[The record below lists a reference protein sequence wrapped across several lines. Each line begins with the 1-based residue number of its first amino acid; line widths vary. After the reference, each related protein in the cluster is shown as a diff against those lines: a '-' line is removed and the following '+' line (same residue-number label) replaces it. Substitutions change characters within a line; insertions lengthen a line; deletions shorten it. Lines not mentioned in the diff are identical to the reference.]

1 MYEEQSAESPLLGEP
16 FESDALVGEQYKGRI
31 LVRDGLSVLIDPQHA
46 SPSDND
52 LELLVK
58 RNSNLELIGEDKQII
73 SPILLIY
80 NGQTSD
86 RGEPFATHVIYRLF
100 TLRNVNNLDES
111 NLTRLLL
118 LKDSVDEL
126 SNREAVAGGSGSL
139 SSSINDRLYE
149 AGEEDD
155 EMEAALDADSLNRFW
170 SELEVDDLC
179 DTQRSSHR
187 PLLMCFICKSSFTV
201 PRQLA
206 RHADQTHD
214 AQLTGA
220 EKYLLFSSNRRQS
233 AILQSS
239 SCGGRPLLTFLA
251 SQPSSNSQSNP
262 TSQADNE
269 METEA
274 IEPNSP
280 VQTNLQVATN
290 NFLNSLLN
298 DNSQKEDLESQPKSL
313 MDQKDDLES
322 SPFGNLEDL
331 ANLESIAKAAAALQK
346 STSISLDLA
355 PGSPDNVNSCSA
367 ASNAAN
373 SAAQSLLSSANN
385 FFANNQALFN
395 SLTGNGGNPSSV
407 ASLVNLLPQ
416 LTAQQQ
422 QQLQLLAS
430 VNGSAGSTGTSNALL
445 NSSQAANLNSSNPN
459 LPNSLVAQP
468 ANGNQSTQSNG
479 SQSVAGL
486 GQHHMAMLHSR
497 NSCKTLK
504 CPKCNWH
511 YKYQETLE
519 IHMKEK
525 HPETEL
531 NCVYCLAN
539 QPHPRLARGE
549 TYTCGYKPYR
559 CDVCNYSTT
568 TKGNLS
574 IHMQSDKHINNVQEL
589 QSGNLPPEMLQSLV
603 QQQQQLNSAQLAVS
617 TASDQPPTSG
627 NQPNAPSTSGVL
639 FPSTCSS
646 STTSLSTN
654 PNASL
659 TSTTSSGQ
667 LTNCSATVTS
677 SSLSSLSSSSLNS
690 LNSNNQLTNASNPSS
705 SLSANPQ
712 SSNGQTMSGQ
722 MSSNQPANSGA
733 APLNGSKPLWR
744 CDICKYDTNLPRNL
758 RIHMTSEKH
767 TNNMLLVQQ
776 NVKQMQQLSALQG
789 AASLDSSAQAML
801 QQLNPNL
808 LAALAAANNG
818 QAGNQLQ
825 QAANQSA
832 DQMSAEQLADLTY
845 NQALLLMSGQQANPQ
860 MGNQLKAPAN
870 NQQPTV
876 TPKQLPNELLQLLP
890 SDKQAIVDLE
900 HPDPSLRMDYVD
912 YDEHHCRV
920 FQCMV
925 CAVFTCDTVEQLA
938 AHVQVDRS
946 KLREN
951 EVLSASNGQFHC
963 DICDY
968 NTSLKANF
976 QLHCQTEKHTER
988 LKKVNHIKE
997 GGQSNKWKLKYVIV
1011 SNSTQLRCNLC
1022 DYYTNSLHKLQLHV
1036 SNARHEASTRVFLHL
1051 KVGDQLLRAS
1061 DNEIQRTAFCCEPC
1075 SLSHPTIFALLH
1087 HLNSARH
1094 VQSENFR
1101 QIKLQMEISQGKLT
1115 MKTLDEEIR
1124 ELFTVKPDFERHEG
1138 ECTLFASFF
1147 LRYACSYSFSFKLE
1161 LWNFVS
1167 SLV

>member
-1 MYEEQSAESPLLGEP
+1 MMEEQSANSPLGEP
-16 FESDALVGEQYKGRI
+16 FDALSGETYGGLI
-31 LVRDGLSVLIDPQHA
+31 LFRDRLVVLVDAHQ
-46 SPSDND
+46 SPPS
-52 LELLVK
+52 EAE
-58 RNSNLELIGEDKQII
+58 LELIVKQNSTLELVGDEKQII

-80 NGQTSD
+80 NGQTAD
-86 RGEPFATHVIYRLF
+86 RCQTYRLF
-100 TLRNVNNLDES
+100 SLRNVNNLDES
-111 NLTRLLL
+111 NLTRLFLL
-118 LKDSVDEL
+118 RAHLDEL
-126 SNREAVAGGSGSL
+126 GDEPNEETGL
-139 SSSINDRLYE
+139 SSSLNDRLYE
-149 AGEEDD
+149 VSDSD
-155 EMEAALDADSLNRFW
+155 EAATALNADGLNQFW
-170 SELEVDDLC
+170 SELELDDLC
-179 DTQRSSHR
+179 KSQRSSSHR
-187 PLLMCFICKSSFTV
+187 SRLMCFICKTSFV
-201 PRQLA
+201 RPDQLA
-206 RHADQTHD
+206 EHADQTHD
-214 AQLTGA
+214 ARLTGA
-220 EKYLLFSSNRRQS
+220 EKYLLFSRAQS
-233 AILQSS
+233 AILQASN
-239 SCGGRPLLTFLA
+239 CGRPVLTFPASGQPTEHQPNKSQLA
-251 SQPSSNSQSNP
+251 NQPENQPEN
-262 TSQADNE
+262 
-269 METEA
+269 EA
-274 IEPNSP
+274 IEANSP

-298 DNSQKEDLESQPKSL
+298 DSSQKDDFESQPKN
-313 MDQKDDLES
+313 DQKDDLD
-322 SPFGNLEDL
+322 SPFGNLDDL

-346 STSISLDLA
+346 SADLV
-355 PGSPDNVNSCSA
+355 PGSPNSSPSTSPA
-367 ASNAAN
+367 DSKT
-373 SAAQSLLSSANN
+373 AAQSLLSSANN
-385 FFANNQALFN
+385 FLANNQALFN
-395 SLTGNGGNPSSV
+395 SLTGNGGNPSAV

-416 LTAQQQ
+416 LSAAQQ

-430 VNGSAGSTGTSNALL
+430 VNGGAALL
-445 NSSQAANLNSSNPN
+445 NSNQAANLNSN
-459 LPNSLVAQP
+459 PNSLPNNLVAQS
-468 ANGNQSTQSNG
+468 NNNQSTQSNG
-479 SQSVAGL
+479 SPAGL

-603 QQQQQLNSAQLAVS
+603 QQQQQLNSAQLNSSHLNSTQSDQSPV
-617 TASDQPPTSG
+617 TASQSS
-627 NQPNAPSTSGVL
+627 AVASTSGAL
-639 FPSTCSS
+639 FPPNS
-646 STTSLSTN
+646 STTSLSNTN
-654 PNASL
+654 ATN
-659 TSTTSSGQ
+659 TTSSAQ

-677 SSLSSLSSSSLNS
+677 SSLNSSMGSSNQT
-690 LNSNNQLTNASNPSS
+690 NQLTNTSQSS
-705 SLSANPQ
+705 SSVGQQQ
-712 SSNGQTMSGQ
+712 SSTGPTISQAISQNISQSIGQ
-722 MSSNQPANSGA
+722 MPSNSQANGGS
-733 APLNGSKPLWR
+733 PLNASKPLWR

-789 AASLDSSAQAML
+789 AGLDSSAQAML

-808 LAALAAANNG
+808 LAALAAANG
-818 QAGNQLQ
+818 PAGLQ
-825 QAANQSA
+825 QANQA
-832 DQMSAEQLADLTY
+832 AEQLNAEQLADLTY
-845 NQALLLMSGQQANPQ
+845 NQALLLMSGQQANQ
-860 MGNQLKAPAN
+860 SLGQQANQQLKAAATN
-870 NQQPTV
+870 PT

-890 SDKQAIVDLE
+890 SDKQAIIDLE
-900 HPDPSLRMDYVD
+900 HPDPSLRMDYTD
-912 YDEHHCRV
+912 YDENHCRV

-938 AHVQVDRS
+938 AHVAIDRS

-1036 SNARHEASTRVFLHL
+1036 GNARHEASTRVFLHL
-1051 KVGDQLLRAS
+1051 KLGDQLLRSKNA
-1061 DNEIQRTAFCCEPC
+1061 DIERTAFCCEPC
-1075 SLSHPTIFALLH
+1075 SLSHATIFALLH

-1101 QIKLQMEISQGKLT
+1101 QIKLQLEISQGKLT

-1138 ECTLFASFF
+1138 E
-1147 LRYACSYSFSFKLE
+1147 
-1161 LWNFVS
+1161 
-1167 SLV
+1167 